1 MIFRPILVA
10 LVLLGTTAALK
21 AEDFKHQASG
31 LQFSLPK
38 GWKAT
43 EKGGRLTIQNKDKS
57 VSLVGG
63 TIEKTAAKLIL
74 GNIDKFLS
82 KIDGF
87 GEAKVVEGP
96 TKEEVNGLEQAWYE
110 GTTKI
115 KGDDGETEELQW
127 DMTVVTGGKAVLF
140 LVGTGKLDENEDAYE
155 KLFESIKK
163 IEDDE

>member
-1 MIFRPILVA
+1 MKFRHILVA
-10 LVLLGTTAALK
+10 LVLLSGTAAAQ
-21 AEDFKHQASG
+21 AEDYPHKASG

-38 GWKAT
+38 GWSAT

-63 TIEKTAAKLIL
+63 VIEKTAAKLIL

-87 GEAKVVEGP
+87 GEAKVVDGP

-115 KGDDGETEELQW
+115 KAGRRTMQASYFAPRSAAFASYVRRPALPP
-127 DMTVVTGGKAVLF
+127 TLSSA
-140 LVGTGKLDENEDAYE
+140 
-155 KLFESIKK
+155 I
-163 IEDDE
+163 